1 MKETLSHSIVIIG
14 GGAGGIPVASRLRPP
29 CEKDVTITEP
39 SGTHAHQLLWPPS
52 GAARHR

>member
-1 MKETLSHSIVIIG
+1 MKETLFHSI
-14 GGAGGIPVASRLRPP
+14 
-29 CEKDVTITEP
+29 VTITEP